1 MSFDATISPLHLV
14 CLYSHRYLYHA
25 ETVKLDVLW
34 ACSRTIPT
42 TSSGISA
49 GISAGIF
56 PIEKFGTEKTVK
68 NRPKRRTIRA
78 TIDSNVHL
86 TRLCLIHQHS
96 VRLYSIWLVELTLS
110 ITSLFLFQSTDW
122 LIDWLIDGLIGW
134 WPFVCLG
141 VWLIS
146 IYFCC
151 VVFCRVNGEHPQD
164 ILAKNRWHVS
174 HSLT

>member
-42 TSSGISA
+42 TSS

-110 ITSLFLFQSTDW
+110 ITSLFLFQLTDW
-122 LIDWLIDGLIGW
+122 LIDWWID
-134 WPFVCLG
+134 
-141 VWLIS
+141 WLMA
-146 IYFCC
+146 FCVSWC
-151 VVFCRVNGEHPQD
+151 VIDLNLFLLCC
-164 ILAKNRWHVS
+164 ILS
-174 HSLT
+174 S